1 MADPA
6 SVTSAVP
13 PSGDRETRIGILGSG
28 AWGTAIGKVLAER
41 GLPVSIWC
49 FEPNVASEINERHT
63 NALFLPGMSL
73 PPLLRASTDLLS
85 VAENRDH
92 LLIAIPSLYV
102 LPSIKKILGCAAIRE
117 GKTIIS
123 ILTKGFIETPS
134 GIHLLTEAMEDY
146 LPGMYRGKLVYVA
159 GPSHAIEVAQG
170 KLTGLISAS
179 RSGRTSIRVRELLSG
194 GSLVVFSSLDVRGVQ
209 ISAALKNVVALAFG
223 MLDALKES
231 SDRFG
236 DNTES
241 LLLAAGLNEIQ
252 AVGRA
257 MGATHPET
265 FTSIAG
271 VGDLDVT
278 CRSVHGRNRRFGR
291 EVILKRLIEG
301 CRSIDEVISSL
312 PSFGYIA
319 EGVVTA
325 KWVKALAAQKKLTL
339 PIIEGV
345 YRILNREADPLT
357 ELGTMLDLI
366 ITRSKSGR
374 RWRGPS
380 ELLRGTAEWTKGHLS
395 FGKKH

>member
-1 MADPA
+1 MPA
-6 SVTSAVP
+6 T
-13 PSGDRETRIGILGSG
+13 IGILGAG
-28 AWGTAIGKVLAER
+28 AWGTAIGKVLADR
-41 GLPVSIWC
+41 GQPVRIWSH
-49 FEPNVASEINERHT
+49 ETAVAEDINTRHC
-63 NALFLPGMSL
+63 NAAFLPGVEL
-73 PPLLRASTDLLS
+73 PALLAASTDALS
-85 VAENRDH
+85 VAEGADH
-92 LLIAIPSLYV
+92 LLIAIPSLYLLAGLKSV
-102 LPSIKKILGCAAIRE
+102 LGGAGIRD
-117 GKTIIS
+117 GRTIIS

-134 GIHLLTEAMEDY
+134 GIKLITDAMEDY
-146 LPGMYRGKLVYVA
+146 LPGMYRGKLVYVS

-179 RSGRTSIRVRELLSG
+179 RSGRNSIRVRELLSG

-231 SDRFG
+231 FDRFG

-252 AVGRA
+252 AVGRS

-291 EVILKRLIEG
+291 EVILKGLINS
-301 CRSIDEVISSL
+301 CSSIDEVISGM

-325 KWVKALAAQKKLTL
+325 KWVHALAERRKLVL
-339 PIIEGV
+339 PIISGV
-345 YRILNREADPLT
+345 YRILNREAAPLE
-357 ELGTMLDLI
+357 ELGAVMDGI
-366 ITRSKSGR
+366 VSRSKTGR
-374 RWRGPS
+374 RRRGPS
-380 ELLRGTAEWTKGHLS
+380 ALFRGTAEWTKEHLS
-395 FGKKH
+395 FGRKQQDTGLSKPR

>member
-1 MADPA
+1 MLE
-6 SVTSAVP
+6 S
-13 PSGDRETRIGILGSG
+13 SGTRIGILGAG
-28 AWGTAIGKVLAER
+28 AWGTAIGKVLAEK
-41 GLPVSIWC
+41 GLPVDIWS
-49 FEPNVASEINERHT
+49 FEQPVAAEINQRHT
-63 NALFLPGMSL
+63 NERYLPGVML
-73 PPLLRASTDLLS
+73 PPLLRASPDLMS
-85 VAENRDH
+85 VADDRDH

-102 LPSIKKILGCAAIRE
+102 LSSIKQILGCVNIRE
-117 GKTIIS
+117 GRTIIS

-134 GIHLLTEAMEDY
+134 GIRLITEAMEDY
-146 LPGMYRGKLVYVA
+146 LPGMYRGKLVYVS
-159 GPSHAIEVAQG
+159 GPSQAIEVSQG
-170 KLTGLISAS
+170 KITGLISAS
-179 RSGRTSIRVRELLSG
+179 RSGRNSIRVRELLSG
-194 GSLVVFSSLDVRGVQ
+194 ESLVVFSSLDVRGVQ
-209 ISAALKNVVALAFG
+209 ISAALKNVIALAFG

-231 SDRFG
+231 TDQFG

-252 AVGRA
+252 VLGRA

-291 EVILKRLIEG
+291 EIILKKLIEH
-301 CRSIDEVISSL
+301 CRSIDEVIAGL

-325 KWVKALAAQKKLTL
+325 KWVSSLAAQRKLVL

-345 YRILNREADPLT
+345 YRILNREAEPLT
-357 ELGTMLDLI
+357 ELGTMLDRI
-366 ITRSKSGR
+366 ISRSRGR

-380 ELLRGTAEWTKGHLS
+380 ALLRGTAEWASRLTHRG
-395 FGKKH
+395 

>member
-1 MADPA
+1 M
-6 SVTSAVP
+6 P
-13 PSGDRETRIGILGSG
+13 PRIAILGAG

-41 GLPVSIWC
+41 GQPVQIWSY
-49 FEPNVASEINERHT
+49 EGPVAADINERHLNT
-63 NALFLPGMSL
+63 AYLPGVPL
-73 PPLLRASTDLLS
+73 PALLHASTDIVS
-85 VAENRDH
+85 VAEGADH
-92 LLIAIPSLYV
+92 VVMAIPSLYL
-102 LPSIKKILGCAAIRE
+102 LPGLKGILGCASIRE
-117 GKTIIS
+117 GRAIIS

-134 GIHLLTEAMEDY
+134 GIKLITEAMEDY
-146 LPGMYRGKLVYVA
+146 LPGMYRGKLVYVS

-179 RSGRTSIRVRELLSG
+179 RSGRNSIRVRELLSG

-209 ISAALKNVVALAFG
+209 VSAALKNVVALAFG

-252 AVGRA
+252 AVGRF
-257 MGATHPET
+257 MGATHAET

-291 EVILKRLIEG
+291 EIILKGLIDG
-301 CRSIDEVISSL
+301 CASIDQVIEKR
-312 PSFGYIA
+312 PTFGYIA

-325 KWVKALAAQKKLTL
+325 KWVHALAERRRLVL
-339 PIIEGV
+339 PIISGV
-345 YRILNREADPLT
+345 YRILNRQAAPLE
-357 ELGTMLDLI
+357 ELGAVMDGI
-366 ITRSKSGR
+366 ISRTRAGR
-374 RWRGPS
+374 RRRSPS
-380 ELLRGTAEWTKGHLS
+380 AILRGTAEWTKEHLA
-395 FGKKH
+395 FGKRP